1 MVVPNHPSRDS
12 ATSSSSTS
20 SSSNQRY
27 RHPTSY
33 TLYVEHLG
41 TIIPVLEATKRNYK
55 IRQAFGISLPS
66 SSSSSPTTPQ
76 VPKTSGITESDSLL
90 SASEGT
96 VTTNSSQVRFLGHE
110 AHLSLNTESGI
121 QVACHDDDSES
132 PRHPISNS
140 SNSAPLVV
148 DGAQKSSSS
157 VCIDNSKFLAE
168 VTSNIMT
175 SKFKIVGLSEKV
187 PADMGSVMI
196 KTSFLHIQPRKVIAY
211 LPHPELTA
219 DSGIDTDTSS
229 DESVTEEGISSVID
243 TPCSADIFMEPES
256 HSIESLLSME
266 ELLLPKSVE
275 VETQNVRP
283 ADTSAESSNNANKAT
298 HSSSTAD
305 SGNGSGGT
313 YSCTSTSVR
322 GQRVSVSE
330 SHIQIHSKTPTW
342 NEQHMIY
349 QLDFG
354 GRVTTK
360 SAKNFQLEMDN
371 EQVCMN
377 GHCVVREAITRGKI
391 FWAVNI
397 RLSFS
402 RLIYCI
408 WLSRCW
414 FGLEECVPHAC
425 CHCVPCVF
433 ACCMHAVFYH
443 LCFFSIGFAIWS
455 N

>member
-1 MVVPNHPSRDS
+1 MKYSLYEINHDFLFTQQGHVPHSSNLLNYVCKPPPSSNRTYCMVIPNHPSKDS
-12 ATSSSSTS
+12 ASSSSLS

-55 IRQAFGISLPS
+55 IRQAFGISLPTN
-66 SSSSSPTTPQ
+66 SSSSPSAPQ
-76 VPKTSGITESDSLL
+76 TQKTSGIAESDVMLTT
-90 SASEGT
+90 SEQIT
-96 VTTNSSQVRFLGHE
+96 TTNSSQVRFLGHE

-121 QVACHDDDSES
+121 QVACQDDDSDS
-132 PRHPISNS
+132 PRHPVVS
-140 SNSAPLVV
+140 SSTNVPLVI
-148 DGAQKSSSS
+148 DGVHKGAGSLL
-157 VCIDNSKFLAE
+157 DNSRYLAE

-219 DSGIDTDTSS
+219 DSGIDTDASS
-229 DESVTEEGISSVID
+229 DESLMEEGISSIID
-243 TPCSADIFMEPES
+243 APCSADVFMEPEN

-266 ELLLPKSVE
+266 ELQLPKSVG
-275 VETQNVRP
+275 VETQHIKLP
-283 ADTSAESSNNANKAT
+283 D
-298 HSSSTAD
+298 STAENCSSKPSHSIPSSESG
-305 SGNGSGGT
+305 SGNNGT

-371 EQVCMN
+371 EQV
-377 GHCVVREAITRGKI
+377 
-391 FWAVNI
+391 
-397 RLSFS
+397 
-402 RLIYCI
+402 
-408 WLSRCW
+408 
-414 FGLEECVPHAC
+414 
-425 CHCVPCVF
+425 
-433 ACCMHAVFYH
+433 
-443 LCFFSIGFAIWS
+443 
-455 N
+455 

>member
-1 MVVPNHPSRDS
+1 MVIPNHPSKDT
-12 ATSSSSTS
+12 ATSSSAST
-20 SSSNQRY
+20 SSNQRY

-41 TIIPVLEATKRNYK
+41 TIIPILEATKRNYK
-55 IRQAFGISLPS
+55 IRQAFGISLSS
-66 SSSSSPTTPQ
+66 SSSSSPPQ
-76 VPKTSGITESDSLL
+76 TQKTSGITENDALL
-90 SASEGT
+90 STSEGT
-96 VTTNSSQVRFLGHE
+96 MTTNSSQVRFLGHE

-121 QVACHDDDSES
+121 QVACQDDDSDS
-132 PRHPISNS
+132 PRHPILSTSNS
-140 SNSAPLVV
+140 VPFGS
-148 DGAQKSSSS
+148 DGAHKSASSLL
-157 VCIDNSKFLAE
+157 DNSRYLAE

-211 LPHPELTA
+211 LPHPELNA

-229 DESVTEEGISSVID
+229 DESLMEEAIGSMID
-243 TPCSADIFMEPES
+243 VPCSADVFMEPEN

-266 ELLLPKSVE
+266 ELQLPKSVE
-275 VETQNVRP
+275 IETPHVRL
-283 ADTSAESSNNANKAT
+283 AETSADNCNSKPMHSNPTSDPGTNVN
-298 HSSSTAD
+298 
-305 SGNGSGGT
+305 GT
-313 YSCTSTSVR
+313 YSCTSTTVR

-371 EQVCMN
+371 EQV
-377 GHCVVREAITRGKI
+377 
-391 FWAVNI
+391 
-397 RLSFS
+397 
-402 RLIYCI
+402 
-408 WLSRCW
+408 
-414 FGLEECVPHAC
+414 
-425 CHCVPCVF
+425 
-433 ACCMHAVFYH
+433 
-443 LCFFSIGFAIWS
+443 
-455 N
+455 

>member
-1 MVVPNHPSRDS
+1 MVIPNHPSKDT
-12 ATSSSSTS
+12 ATSSSAS

-66 SSSSSPTTPQ
+66 SSSSNPSTPQ
-76 VPKTSGITESDSLL
+76 MQKTSGITENDALL
-90 SASEGT
+90 TTSEGT
-96 VTTNSSQVRFLGHE
+96 MTTNSSQVRFLGHE

-121 QVACHDDDSES
+121 QVACHDDDSDS
-132 PRHPISNS
+132 PRHPIINS
-140 SNSAPLVV
+140 SNSIPLVA
-148 DGAQKSSSS
+148 DGAHKSASSLL
-157 VCIDNSKFLAE
+157 DNSRYLAE

-211 LPHPELTA
+211 LPHPELTT

-229 DESVTEEGISSVID
+229 DESLMEEGISSILD
-243 TPCSADIFMEPES
+243 APCSADVFMEPEN

-266 ELLLPKSVE
+266 ELQLPKSVE
-275 VETQNVRP
+275 VETQHIRP
-283 ADTSAESSNNANKAT
+283 ADTSAENCSNKVT
-298 HSSSTAD
+298 HSSPTSD
-305 SGNGSGGT
+305 SGSGSSGT

-371 EQVCMN
+371 EQVGMN
-377 GHCVVREAITRGKI
+377 GHCVV
-391 FWAVNI
+391 
-397 RLSFS
+397 
-402 RLIYCI
+402 
-408 WLSRCW
+408 
-414 FGLEECVPHAC
+414 
-425 CHCVPCVF
+425 
-433 ACCMHAVFYH
+433 
-443 LCFFSIGFAIWS
+443 
-455 N
+455 